1 MCKLQ
6 MCIANACSKCVKIES
21 SRAGWGVVVFLLK
34 LKRLNLSNKKLPFIA
49 LGQRV
54 GVVSGIIA
62 SQHRRLQVNV
72 VFSFPYNR
80 IIINAKKAFV
90 LVKTSFIAFSV
101 TAIIS
106 PFGAVWSQIWIIVRK
121 GYKRTTGA
129 WLDGGV
135 FSEVLHSSFSMWITF
150 SHNVKCPS
158 CRLLSTKVS
167 YLREVYKL
175 F

>member
-6 MCIANACSKCVKIES
+6 MCIANVLKKC
-21 SRAGWGVVVFLLK
+21 RAGSSAAVFLPK
-34 LKRLNLSNKKLPFIA
+34 LRKLNLSNKKLPFIA

-62 SQHRRLQVNV
+62 SQHRRLQINV

-90 LVKTSFIAFSV
+90 LVIAPFIAFYV